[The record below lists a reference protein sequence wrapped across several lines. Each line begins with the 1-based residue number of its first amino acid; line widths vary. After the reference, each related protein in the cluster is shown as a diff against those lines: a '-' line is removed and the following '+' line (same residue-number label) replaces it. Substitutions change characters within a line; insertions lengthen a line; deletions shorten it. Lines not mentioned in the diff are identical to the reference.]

1 MRIWGYQGTVH
12 DLAVNAAADVP
23 DIFAHDAARHD
34 DGDARDGG
42 FDAFNVGVGQ
52 AVLQDVALAAFVG
65 DFLFF
70 GRLDAAEDDVL
81 AAEVL
86 DLFLRFKARAFANG
100 EHGDDRADAEH
111 DAEHGEQRTELVQ
124 PEALDTQPHDA
135 FEPEQGRPAHHAG
148 GHG

>member
-1 MRIWGYQGTVH
+1 FTN
-12 DLAVNAAADVP
+12 AV
-23 DIFAHDAARHD
+23 
-34 DGDARDGG
+34 
-42 FDAFNVGVGQ
+42 AFSN
-52 AVLQDVALAAFVG
+52 FVVYV
-65 DFLFF
+65 LFF
-70 GRLDAAEDDVL
+70 GRLNAAEDDVL
-81 AAEVL
+81 DAEFL

-135 FEPEQGRPAHHAG
+135 FEPEQGRPADHAG